1 MRRFASAL
9 IVVSSLA
16 VCFAEVAPVLEICNR
31 DDANLGECIMKVV
44 DKLRPNIANG
54 DYGGGRT
61 APKLDPFAIEKV
73 DIDHGPSFRA
83 KMRNVTI
90 DGLSKFVLKKIRPD
104 LPSKR
109 FLISAT
115 VPTCFVRGKYE
126 LNMNILLLK
135 INGKGDFNLTLDNT
149 LVNMMVQYYIESKDG
164 KNYFKFRPVELKIKF
179 DKAKFYLKNLF
190 GGDPTLEEIGNQAIN
205 ANPHLLLDEVKPAMK
220 DKLQES
226 LTYISNSVV
235 EGAEEDELLPRKKT

>member
-16 VCFAEVAPVLEICNR
+16 VCLAEVAPVLEICGR

-44 DKLRPNIANG
+44 DKIRPNIANG

-61 APKLDPFAIEKV
+61 APKLDPFSIEKV

-90 DGLSKFVLKKIRPD
+90 VGLSKFVLKKIRPD
-104 LPSKR
+104 LPNKR

-149 LVNMMVQYYIESKDG
+149 LVNMMVQYYIEPKGG

-179 DKAKFYLKNLF
+179 DKAQFYLKNLF
-190 GGDPTLEEIGNQAIN
+190 GGDPSLEAIGNQAIN

-235 EGAEEDELLPRKKT
+235 EGAEEDELLPKNKS

>member
-1 MRRFASAL
+1 MNRLASAL

-16 VCFAEVAPVLEICNR
+16 VCLAEVAPVLEICSRN
-31 DDANLGECIMKVV
+31 DENLGQCIMKVV
-44 DKLRPNIANG
+44 DKIRPNIANG

-61 APKLDPFAIEKV
+61 APKLDPFSIDKV

-83 KMRNVTI
+83 KMRDVTI
-90 DGLSKFVLKKIRPD
+90 VGLSKFVLRKIRPD
-104 LPSKR
+104 LPNKR
-109 FLISAT
+109 FLISAS
-115 VPTCFVRGKYE
+115 VPSCYVRGKYE

-135 INGKGDFNLTLDNT
+135 IAGKGDFNLTLGDT
-149 LVNMMVQYYIESKDG
+149 QVNMMVQYYLEPKGG
-164 KNYFKFRPVELKIKF
+164 KNYLKFRPVEIKIKF
-179 DKAKFYLKNLF
+179 DKALFYLKNLF

-205 ANPHLLLDEVKPAMK
+205 ANPHLLLDEVKPAIK

-235 EGAEEDELLPRKKT
+235 DGAEEDELLPRTKT

>member
-16 VCFAEVAPVLEICNR
+16 VCLAEVAPVLEVCSR
-31 DDANLGECIMKVV
+31 DDPNLGECIMKVV
-44 DKLRPNIANG
+44 DKIRPNIANG

-61 APKLDPFAIEKV
+61 APKLDPFSIDKV

-83 KMRNVTI
+83 KLRNVTI
-90 DGLSKFVLKKIRPD
+90 DGFSKFVLKKVRSD
-104 LPSKR
+104 LPNQR

-115 VPTCFVRGKYE
+115 VPSCFVKGKYE

-149 LVNMMVQYYIESKDG
+149 LVNMMIQYYLEPKGD
-164 KNYFKFRPVELKIKF
+164 KKYLKFRPVELKIKF

-205 ANPHLLLDEVKPAMK
+205 ANPHLLLDEVKPAIK
-220 DKLQES
+220 NKLQES
-226 LTYISNSVV
+226 LTFMSNSVV
-235 EGAEEDELLPRKKT
+235 EGAEEDELLPRKKS